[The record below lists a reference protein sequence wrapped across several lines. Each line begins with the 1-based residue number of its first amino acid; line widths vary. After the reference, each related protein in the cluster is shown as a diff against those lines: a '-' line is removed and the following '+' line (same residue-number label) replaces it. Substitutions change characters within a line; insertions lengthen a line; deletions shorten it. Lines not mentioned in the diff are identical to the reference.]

1 MTGLAG
7 IESVSYDRLSINC
20 KSLGKSL
27 RLPKGG
33 EINDIYNCII
43 YEWFKKLLILK
54 KGIGIEKAS
63 DEKVCKQGKR
73 SLQIVWK
80 RVRDG
85 DQGSLKSEM
94 ELKDH

>member
-1 MTGLAG
+1 MVQCGQM
-7 IESVSYDRLSINC
+7 Y
-20 KSLGKSL
+20 
-27 RLPKGG
+27 
-33 EINDIYNCII
+33 IYTSDL
-43 YEWFKKLLILK
+43 KKLLILK
-54 KGIGIEKAS
+54 KGIGIEKLAMK
-63 DEKVCKQGKR
+63 KVCKQGKR